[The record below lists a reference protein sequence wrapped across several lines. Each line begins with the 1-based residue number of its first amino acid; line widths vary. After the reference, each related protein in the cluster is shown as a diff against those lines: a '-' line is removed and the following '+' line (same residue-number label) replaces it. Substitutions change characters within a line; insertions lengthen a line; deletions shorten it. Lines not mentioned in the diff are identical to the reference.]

1 MTLLSVRDLHVDL
14 GGTPVLRGVSFDI
27 GEGEVV
33 GLIGPNGA
41 GKSTLLRAAQG
52 LLPVRAGT
60 VETSGQRFKPGQRA
74 QTVAYLPQEREI
86 AWPLAVEALVGLGR
100 LPHIGPFASPGP
112 KDKAAVERAM
122 QLAGV
127 APLRHRAVTR
137 LSGGERARA
146 LLARALAQEAPLLL
160 ADEPTA
166 GLDPAQQMVVMGIF
180 AGQAAAGRGVVVC
193 LHDLG
198 LAARWCTRLLLL
210 SGGKI
215 VAEGTPQ
222 QVLTAEILRA
232 VYGVEVFFGASPD
245 GMVVMP
251 VGLTPLVGAEDAG

>member
-1 MTLLSVRDLHVDL
+1 MTLLSVRDLKVHL

-41 GKSTLLRAAQG
+41 GKSTLLRASQG
-52 LLPVRAGT
+52 LLTLGEGSVQTGGRRLTAA
-60 VETSGQRFKPGQRA
+60 QRA
-74 QTVAYLPQEREI
+74 RVIAYLPQEREI
-86 AWPLAVEALVGLGR
+86 AWPITVEALVALGR
-100 LPHIGPFASPGP
+100 LPHIGPFASPGAE
-112 KDKAAVERAM
+112 DKAAVERAM
-122 QLAGV
+122 ELAGV
-127 APLRHRAVTR
+127 TQLRGRAVTR

-146 LLARALAQEAPLLL
+146 LLARALAQEAELLL

-166 GLDPAQQMVVMGIF
+166 GLDPAQQMVVMRIF

-198 LAARWCTRLLLL
+198 LAARWCTRLLMLCD
-210 SGGKI
+210 GRI

-222 QVLTAEILRA
+222 EVLTAETLRA
-232 VYGVEVFFGASPD
+232 VYGVEVFFGASTD

-251 VGLTPLVGAEDAG
+251 VGLTPPVEAESVS

>member
-1 MTLLSVRDLHVDL
+1 MTLLSVRDLKVDL

-52 LLPVRAGT
+52 LLTPLGGK
-60 VETSGQRFKPGQRA
+60 VERTGPQAASGEGGKA
-74 QTVAYLPQEREI
+74 IAYLPQEREI
-86 AWPLAVEALVGLGR
+86 AWPITVEALVMLGR

-112 KDKAAVERAM
+112 RDRQAAEQAM

-127 APLRHRAVTR
+127 TPLRHRAVTR

-166 GLDPAQQMVVMGIF
+166 GLDPAQQMVVMRIF

-198 LAARWCTRLLLL
+198 LAARWCTRLLMLA
-210 SGGKI
+210 GGRI

-222 QVLTAEILRA
+222 EVLTAEVLRA
-232 VYGVEVFFGASPD
+232 VYGVEVFFGASAD

-251 VGLTPLVGAEDAG
+251 VGLTPAGAGEGAT